1 MSSKLVLP
9 RLLGVI
15 GAGQMGSGIAQL
27 AAMNGFEVLLQDANQ
42 DALGRGVEV
51 VGKSL
56 SRFIKKGAVS
66 DDEAAAALNRIRTT
80 PDVKSFE
87 EVDFVVEAV
96 SEREDLKRSIFQ
108 SLDKITAPETVLAS
122 NTSSISITRI
132 ANATSR
138 PDKVVGMHFMNPPP
152 IMKLVELI
160 KGMQTSSESFAR
172 AEHFAE
178 ALGKT
183 VCRSEDRPGFIVN
196 RVLMPMINEA
206 FYTLMEGV
214 AAPEDIDV
222 GMKLGTN
229 QPMGPLT
236 LADFI
241 GLDTCLAIMKVLHS
255 GLGDTKYRPCPLLVQ
270 YVDAGWLGR
279 KTGKGVYEYEQTKR

>member
-1 MSSKLVLP
+1 MASKLVGALP
-9 RLLGVI
+9 KVLGVV

-27 AAMNGFEVLLQDANQ
+27 AAMNGFRVLLQDANS
-42 DALGRGVEV
+42 DALGRGMEGVS
-51 VGKSL
+51 KSL
-56 SRFIKKGAVS
+56 SRFVKKGALTEEKAKDCVGLINPVT
-66 DDEAAAALNRIRTT
+66 ELA
-80 PDVKSFE
+80 PFE
-87 EVDFVVEAV
+87 EADFVVEAV
-96 SEREDLKRSIFQ
+96 SESEDLKRSIFGA
-108 SLDKITAPETVLAS
+108 LDEVTRPETILAS

-132 ANATSR
+132 AMATSR
-138 PDKVVGMHFMNPPP
+138 PHQVVGMHFMNPPP

-160 KGMQTSSESFAR
+160 KGMQTSEEAFAR
-172 AEHFAE
+172 AEGLAE

-183 VCRSEDRPGFIVN
+183 VCWSEDRPGFIVN

-214 AAPEDIDV
+214 ATAEDIDV

-241 GLDTCLAIMKVLHS
+241 GLDTCLAIMRVLHD

-270 YVDAGWLGR
+270 YVDAGWHGR
-279 KTGKGVYEYEQTKR
+279 KTGRGVYQYQ